1 MILKMM
7 TCSTMIKVLKKDSGK
22 KTIMIKPRTTW
33 ITLKKKTNPMKIWC
47 IRVLMKITS
56 KLKKVNSLK
65 RT

>member
-1 MILKMM
+1 
-7 TCSTMIKVLKKDSGK
+7 MIKVLKKDRGK